1 MEETEFSD
9 ALGNLNDLISEYQ
22 QYQEAQADVN
32 EDFLEEDEY
41 DVGWKCWSNKT
52 YDEWKV

>member
-41 DVGWKCWSNKT
+41 DVG
-52 YDEWKV
+52 